1 MDKTRTLLLLLFVI
15 ALYPI
20 TKLIFDFVDISFST
34 YSIYLY
40 WITALV
46 IFMLVLPEKAGK
58 LFTDTKTKI

>member
-58 LFTDTKTKI
+58 LFTDTKT

>member
-58 LFTDTKTKI
+58 LFTDTKL

>member
-40 WITALV
+40 LINALV

-58 LFTDTKTKI
+58 LFTDTKTII

>member
-20 TKLIFDFVDISFST
+20 TKLIFDFVDIPFST

-46 IFMLVLPEKAGK
+46 LFMLVLPEKAGK
-58 LFTDTKTKI
+58 LFTDTKTII

>member
-46 IFMLVLPEKAGK
+46 IFMLVLPEKTGK

>member
-58 LFTDTKTKI
+58 LFTDTKTII